1 MQISKKIF
9 FLAVMGI
16 GFIVSVSYIEA
27 QLENVT
33 FQELEIIE
41 DPNRPG
47 YYTYIFNVCD
57 QKFAIEDPV
66 IMVKSD
72 LEKKPLQLSRAFNS
86 DECYSAVE
94 KIRANDPDSI
104 HTILVL
110 FGSTKQIDNIEW
122 KIDDLEAKSKQ
133 LHIELQEAMKNRF
146 PDNHQKYI
154 DDVRVKSDALWATN
168 KELQHLTAQY
178 YEMMHE
184 YHPEQ

>member
-1 MQISKKIF
+1 MQISKKIL
-9 FLAVMGI
+9 FLVVI
-16 GFIVSVSYIEA
+16 GVGLIVSVSYIEA

-66 IMVKSD
+66 IKIKSD
-72 LEKKPLQLSRAFNS
+72 IEKKQLQLSRAFNS

-104 HTILVL
+104 EATLVL
-110 FGSTKQIDNIEW
+110 FGSTKQIDKIEW
-122 KIDDLEAKSKQ
+122 EIEDLEAKAQ
-133 LHIELQEAMKNRF
+133 QQHIELQEAMKNRF
-146 PDNHQKYI
+146 PEHHQKYI
-154 DDVRVKSDALWATN
+154 DDVRVKSDALWETN
-168 KELQHLTAQY
+168 KKLQHLTAQY
-178 YEMMHE
+178 YDMMRE
-184 YHPEQ
+184 YHPDQ